1 MLCLVNF
8 LFFCSVHRTAPES
21 GRIIVFLMHNWE
33 ILPHLLRIMIYDCVL
48 GKWLSETGQVAFLN
62 KKKIKKFRFYTP
74 KATVQQSLLV
84 SPSMGSMLATGE
96 SFCLGSH
103 TFTVPVMHKN
113 NVTF

>member
-48 GKWLSETGQVAFLN
+48 GKWLLKQDKLHF
-62 KKKIKKFRFYTP
+62 
-74 KATVQQSLLV
+74 
-84 SPSMGSMLATGE
+84 
-96 SFCLGSH
+96 
-103 TFTVPVMHKN
+103 
-113 NVTF
+113 